1 MKNNLLHFIYF
12 IYCCFCC
19 FLFFAKK
26 QKMKKFRLPRR
37 EKKKLP
43 KGFWFYPLENGCY
56 RRTTPYRKREDYLA
70 MKKGIV
76 TNHSA
81 KIKTKEEKKPK
92 NKKKEITTTYFYS

>member
-1 MKNNLLHFIYF
+1 
-12 IYCCFCC
+12 
-19 FLFFAKK
+19 
-26 QKMKKFRLPRR
+26 MKKFRLPRR